1 MPETTQELTRV
12 YIDESGGLMGAG
24 LSDRFYVITA
34 ILVFKGEEQRLEDG
48 IREVC
53 KRHRSGA
60 TLKSSDIG
68 GRDELRLKCLQDI
81 CKLPFVYIALAVD
94 KQRLTKGSGLQYRRS
109 RYKYLHE
116 RLNQYLSQSYSPV
129 TIVIDKHGTEE
140 FQQGCCAYFEKKH
153 QKNLFA
159 PIDFRYVEDQ
169 TEPCVQLADFIGG
182 TLLQC
187 IDPKKRTTFFEQYR
201 NLLRDKESLL
211 AFFPS
216 GYMQTSGPTPPGAC
230 PDIEKLRVLL
240 NNKAY
245 RFLEEHENDAD
256 EKRKMQV
263 HTLRRLYDVSSFES
277 EDQRSIFSGKLISEL
292 RDQGYQLSP
301 RAFTGEVIGGL
312 RRDGIIISGS
322 PSGYK
327 LALSLE
333 DINEYLDHDR
343 NIIVPMLKKLI
354 LARRTPREGINFD
367 ILIDPRYFVLKN
379 LIDVIS
385 ANDMEAFGSDHEPD
399 VETIRFLQDS

>member
-1 MPETTQELTRV
+1 MPETTQELTKV
-12 YIDESGGLMGAG
+12 YIDESGGLMGADS
-24 LSDRFYVITA
+24 SDRFYVITA
-34 ILVFKGEEQRLEDG
+34 ILVFKGEEQLLEDG

-53 KRHRSGA
+53 RLHRNGA
-60 TLKSSDIG
+60 TLKSSKIG
-68 GRDELRLKCLQDI
+68 GRDELRLKCLQGI
-81 CKLPFVYIALAVD
+81 CRLPFVYIALAVD
-94 KQRLTKGSGLQYRRS
+94 KQRLMTGTGLQYRKS

-129 TIVIDKHGTEE
+129 TIVIDNHGTEE

-153 QKNLFA
+153 QKNLFGT
-159 PIDFRYVEDQ
+159 IDFRYVEDQ
-169 TEPCVQLADFIGG
+169 SEPCVQLADFIGG

-187 IDPKKRTTFFEQYR
+187 VDPKKRTSYFQQYR
-201 NLLRDKESLL
+201 TLLQNKESLL

-216 GYMQTSGPTPPGAC
+216 GYMQASGPTPPGVC
-230 PDIEKLRVLL
+230 PDVEKLRALL

-245 RFLEEHENDAD
+245 SFLEQHENDTD

-263 HTLRRLYDVSSFES
+263 YTLRRLYDVSSFES
-277 EDQRSIFSGKLISEL
+277 ADQRSIFSDQLIREL
-292 RDQGYQLSP
+292 RDQEYQLSP
-301 RAFTGEVIGGL
+301 RAFTGDVIGGL
-312 RRDGIIISGS
+312 RKEGIIISGS

-343 NIIVPMLKKLI
+343 NIIVPMLQKLT

-367 ILIDPRYFVLKN
+367 ILIDARYSVLKI
-379 LIDVIS
+379 LIEAIG
-385 ANDMEAFGSDHEPD
+385 ANDMESFGSEHELD
-399 VETIRFLQDS
+399 VETIKFL